1 MTSQEPVAEG
11 IAQIIGWQRNCWGAR
26 QPEIHCLGCPGS
38 HSWKDECTVAI
49 LCCKASQERCQE
61 KQLATGHCWL
71 LYTAAMEHLGDPIL
85 QIQDPST
92 GEIAPSWSPV
102 GRACERD
109 RSPFLLQY
117 PSSALY
123 WQSLTL
129 CQLAKENCCWKNLV
143 LFLVRR
149 QWRVNLE
156 QGVSQSIDNWS
167 IKLTPKSDVWIYC
180 LNPLVTPYHLNI
192 KFKSFT
198 LAYQAF
204 YILVL
209 GSVSS
214 LRSNNSPFIHSSP
227 PSLLTVPWTLHALIP
242 PHLCLSS
249 PSHKEF
255 TFCSHQETDCLLRT
269 YFVPGTVLGAGNT
282 AVSKR
287 SFPKSFFKYHHYLGS
302 IFWPLSPTSRW
313 VWCLI

>member
-85 QIQDPST
+85 QMQDPST

-102 GRACERD
+102 GSACERD

-123 WQSLTL
+123 WQSLTS
-129 CQLAKENCCWKNLV
+129 CQLEKEKYLEGPGPFSRVWQERVNWVMRGDKLVTGIASVVEVIVGKGGYELLSQIFDWWDDTRKEIMWQFLFSRWKWKNRDPCWVYLWSTENSHSEFFLRYTIY
-143 LFLVRR
+143 LFICTC
-149 QWRVNLE
+149 E
-156 QGVSQSIDNWS
+156 
-167 IKLTPKSDVWIYC
+167 
-180 LNPLVTPYHLNI
+180 
-192 KFKSFT
+192 
-198 LAYQAF
+198 
-204 YILVL
+204 
-209 GSVSS
+209 
-214 LRSNNSPFIHSSP
+214 
-227 PSLLTVPWTLHALIP
+227 
-242 PHLCLSS
+242 
-249 PSHKEF
+249 
-255 TFCSHQETDCLLRT
+255 
-269 YFVPGTVLGAGNT
+269 
-282 AVSKR
+282 
-287 SFPKSFFKYHHYLGS
+287 
-302 IFWPLSPTSRW
+302 
-313 VWCLI
+313 